1 MPRFKRTA
9 HRVSLTAMF
18 AAMSLLFLY
27 LAAVLPTAR
36 LAMYFLSSV
45 FIMGLVLEEEI
56 GLAFLMYISVSALA
70 MLLMMPSIAFVL
82 PYIIFFGNYGL
93 GKYYLETRIK
103 DKVVRYILK
112 LLYYNVALVIIYIL
126 ISLLMTDTV
135 TLEIALGPP
144 LASLPVWALIP
155 IAEAA
160 FVLYDYLFT
169 KVTAYYFNNIRR
181 YLMKD

>member
-27 LAAVLPTAR
+27 LAAVLPTMR
-36 LAMYFLSSV
+36 LAMFFLSSI
-45 FIMGLVLEEEI
+45 FIMGLILEEEI
-56 GLAFLMYISVSALA
+56 GLAFLMYIAVSALG
-70 MLLMMPSIAFVL
+70 LLFLLPHIVYVL
-82 PYIIFFGNYGL
+82 PYVIFFGHYGI
-93 GKYYLETRIK
+93 GKYYIETRIK
-103 DKVVRYILK
+103 DKVVGYIIK
-112 LLYYNVALVIIYIL
+112 LLYYNVALVLIY
-126 ISLLMTDTV
+126 LLAQA
-135 TLEIALGPP
+135 ALKEM
-144 LASLPVWALIP
+144 LDALPIWALLL

-160 FVLYDYLFT
+160 FVIFDYLFT

>member
-36 LAMYFLSSV
+36 FGMYFLSSI
-45 FIMGLVLEEEI
+45 FIMGLILEEEI
-56 GLAFLMYISVSALA
+56 GLAFLMYIAVSALA
-70 MLLMMPSIAFVL
+70 MLLMMPSIVYVL
-82 PYIIFFGNYGL
+82 PYVLFFGNYGI
-93 GKYYLETRIK
+93 GKYYLETNVK
-103 DKVVRYILK
+103 DKVIRYILK
-112 LLYYNVALVIIYIL
+112 LLYYNVALVIIYLIARATVIDIL
-126 ISLLMTDTV
+126 DV
-135 TLEIALGPP
+135 
-144 LASLPVWALIP
+144 LPIWAVIP

-169 KVTAYYFNNIRR
+169 KVTGYYFNNIRR
-181 YLMKD
+181 FLMKD

>member
-27 LAAVLPTAR
+27 LAAVLPTMR
-36 LAMYFLSSV
+36 LAMFFLSSI
-45 FIMGLVLEEEI
+45 FIMGLILEEEI
-56 GLAFLMYISVSALA
+56 GLAFLMYIAVSALG
-70 MLLMMPSIAFVL
+70 MLFLLPHIVYVL
-82 PYIIFFGNYGL
+82 PYVIFFGHYGI
-93 GKYYLETRIK
+93 GKYYIETRIK
-103 DKVVRYILK
+103 DKVVGYIIK
-112 LLYYNVALVIIYIL
+112 LLYYNVALVLIY
-126 ISLLMTDTV
+126 LLAQA
-135 TLEIALGPP
+135 ALKEM
-144 LASLPVWALIP
+144 LDALPIWALLL

-160 FVLYDYLFT
+160 FVIFDYLFT